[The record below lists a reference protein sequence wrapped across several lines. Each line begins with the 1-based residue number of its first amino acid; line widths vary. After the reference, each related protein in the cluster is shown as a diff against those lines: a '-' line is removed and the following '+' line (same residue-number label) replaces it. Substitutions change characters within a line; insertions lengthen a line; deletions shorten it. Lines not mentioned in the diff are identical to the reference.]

1 MKITQATL
9 KRIIQEEIAKMVE
22 TQAGAGAADESE
34 GELEH
39 EEAEEEGTVDE
50 GFFGGG
56 KADEARARKMAIVMD
71 ILDELERHFA
81 DDESAAFVASRVAT
95 ARGMLELL

>member
-1 MKITQATL
+1 MKITQAAL
-9 KRIIQEEIAKMVE
+9 KRIIQEEVAKLAK
-22 TQAGAGAADESE
+22 TQAGAGPADESE

-50 GFFGGG
+50 GLFGGG
-56 KADEARARKMAIVMD
+56 KADELRARKMQIVLD

-81 DDESAAFVASRVAT
+81 DDEAAAFVASRVAT
-95 ARGMLELL
+95 ARGMLDLL

>member
-9 KRIIQEEIAKMVE
+9 KKIIQEEIEKMVE

-56 KADEARARKMAIVMD
+56 KSDEVRDRKMAIVMD